1 MLLGESLSSTAHTHE
16 GDREMYKITYNN
28 LYVFFVHMYTVNPTF
43 NQQALL
49 RYNWHTTQCY
59 IAMDQLHVRPKKINY
74 SRLHMT
80 SYPNYYW
87 LAPLGLLPLISMGKY
102 IKIDSFEAKCT
113 LKMQALCLRSTAG
126 ATRY

>member
-1 MLLGESLSSTAHTHE
+1 
-16 GDREMYKITYNN
+16 MYKITYNN

-49 RYNWHTTQCY
+49 RFNWHTTQCY
-59 IAMDQLHVRPKKINY
+59 IAMDQLHVKPKKINY
-74 SRLHMT
+74 SRLHMM

-102 IKIDSFEAKCT
+102 IKIDSFEAKCNGYVYVLLPEQQDT
-113 LKMQALCLRSTAG
+113 KILCAFKRT
-126 ATRY
+126 TI